1 MQRDPNTAT
10 GKETMREPR
19 FVYSI
24 DSSEIPTLLDEYRA
38 EMSSEA
44 AALESGKRIVAG
56 DYSLENL
63 QPVVAWKASRALGHV
78 GQNTA
83 DELEEALSFVVNGIS
98 DRASIAL
105 LMGLNG
111 VRAPMASAILTAI
124 DPERF
129 TVVDRL
135 ALKSLKQP
143 RSDLTPS
150 FYVAY
155 LKFCRTTAQQ
165 QGLSLRDLDR
175 ALWQYSNRSEPGWRR
190 KQARQRLNAQRT

>member
-1 MQRDPNTAT
+1 
-10 GKETMREPR
+10 MREPK
-19 FVYSI
+19 FVYSMH
-24 DSSEIPTLLDEYRA
+24 SSEIPMLLDEYRA
-38 EMSSEA
+38 EMRSEA
-44 AALESGKRIVAG
+44 AALQSGQRIVAG

-63 QPVVAWKASRALGHV
+63 QPIIVWKASRALGHV

-83 DELEEALSFVVNGIS
+83 EELEEALSFVVKGIS

-105 LMGLNG
+105 LMGLRG

-129 TVVDRL
+129 TVVDKL
-135 ALKSLKQP
+135 ALKSLKQQ

-155 LKFCRTTAQQ
+155 LKFCRATAQE

-175 ALWQYSNRSEPGWRR
+175 ALWQYSNRREPGWRR
-190 KQARQRLNAQRT
+190 KQASRRLNAQRI